1 MVSYNIRSFTPPL
14 DIHGPRAANAAPG
27 YVCAA
32 LFAMTTLTEITP
44 AEVETDFTG
53 RPWASRQM
61 ARARAAWPHGSLVV
75 PCAGLGELRLSVSAL
90 APIESQSTA
99 GVGTC
104 ESFALWRSGRYGRL
118 DVDSRFAVAVS
129 GVLLGAPSA
138 LPMSRMLSPGE
149 RGALGALVALVL
161 DHTHA
166 PLAVAIDPPDAV
178 PLRLDLQVELDVL
191 YVPPGSSGAASHAGW
206 ARLFLPW
213 SWFETGTTLW
223 SNLARLPFPVS
234 LELCRTHIDRVAFA
248 GLQDGDAVVFDG
260 IPMPN
265 ALLIEA
271 SLVLGAFAAPAVVD
285 QGRVRLT
292 GPFAPINALS
302 EPHTT
307 LTTAVHTWKATGS
320 MSSTVEMS
328 PVTSAPAHDAPSA
341 SLAQALANT
350 PVEVVAE
357 IGRLVLT
364 GAELAGLEQG
374 EVFTLGTAAKGTIT
388 LSVAGRPVAKGA
400 LVNVDGTFG
409 VRVTERF

>member
-1 MVSYNIRSFTPPL
+1 
-14 DIHGPRAANAAPG
+14 
-27 YVCAA
+27 
-32 LFAMTTLTEITP
+32 MTLLTEITP
-44 AEVETDFTG
+44 SDVETDFTG

-61 ARARAAWPHGSLVV
+61 ARARAAWPHGPMTV

-90 APIESQSTA
+90 APVESQTTA

-104 ESFALWRSGRYGRL
+104 ESFALWRGGRHGRL
-118 DVDSRFAVAVS
+118 DVDARFAVAVA
-129 GVLLGAPSA
+129 GHLLGTPSN

-149 RGALGALVALVL
+149 RGAIGALVAVVL
-161 DHTHA
+161 DHAGA
-166 PLAVAIDPPDAV
+166 PLAVAVDPPDAV
-178 PLRLDLQVELDVL
+178 PLRLDLQVELDL
-191 YVPPGSSGAASHAGW
+191 IYSPQGPTPGSPHAGW

-213 SWFETGTTLW
+213 SWFDTGATLW
-223 SNLARLPFPVS
+223 SNLSRVPFPVAV
-234 LELCRTHIDRVAFA
+234 ELARTQIDRASFA
-248 GLQDGDAVVFDG
+248 TLEPGDALVFDG
-260 IPMPN
+260 IAMPT
-265 ALLIEA
+265 AWPREA
-271 SLVLGAFAAPAVVD
+271 RLVVGAFAAPASLEPSVL
-285 QGRVRLT
+285 RLT
-292 GPFAPINALS
+292 GPFAPVDVTI

-307 LTTAVHTWKATGS
+307 LTTAVPAWKAGSS

-328 PVTSAPAHDAPSA
+328 SVGSAPAQDAPSA
-341 SLAQALANT
+341 SLAQALATT

-409 VRVTERF
+409 VRVTERY